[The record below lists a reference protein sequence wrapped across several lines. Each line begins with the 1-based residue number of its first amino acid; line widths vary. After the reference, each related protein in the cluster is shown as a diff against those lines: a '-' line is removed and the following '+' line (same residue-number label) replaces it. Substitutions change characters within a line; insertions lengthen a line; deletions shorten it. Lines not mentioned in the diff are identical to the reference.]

1 MAKEFLDMGKLDN
14 RIAVVTGGA
23 TGIGRATA
31 SLFAKEGAAVLV
43 ADLKKDDLTEL
54 TETIQKDGGQAEAF
68 EVDVS
73 DEEGVQ
79 EFVRSV
85 KEKYG
90 KVDVLFNNA
99 GIDQEGGKV
108 HEYPIEL
115 FDSIQKTDLRGTFL
129 MSKFFIPLM
138 LKNGKGAIVNNA
150 SMSGSF
156 ADLDRSG
163 YNAAKS
169 GIINF
174 TKATAIDYGR
184 LGIRANSVSPG
195 TIETPLIDELSGS
208 KAEEQGKEFREA
220 NKWMAPMGRLGAPE
234 EIAKAVLFLVSDD
247 SSYISGQDL
256 VVDGGLTAYTWPG
269 KMVMDDSWKETTEKG

>member
-1 MAKEFLDMGKLDN
+1 LKELLALGKLDN
-14 RIAVVTGGA
+14 RITVVTGGA

-31 SLFAKEGAAVLV
+31 SLFAEEGATVLV
-43 ADLKKDDLTEL
+43 ADIKKDEMTDLVEA
-54 TETIQKDGGQAEAF
+54 IQSAGGKAEAY
-68 EVDVS
+68 EIDVS
-73 DEEGVQ
+73 DED
-79 EFVRSV
+79 SV
-85 KEKYG
+85 KQFADQVKNSYG

-129 MSKFFIPLM
+129 MSKFLIPLM
-138 LKNGKGAIVNNA
+138 LENGKGAIVNNA

-163 YNAAKS
+163 YNAAKG

-184 LGIRANSVSPG
+184 QGIRANSVSPG

-208 KAEEQGKEFREA
+208 KEEEQGKAFRES
-220 NKWMAPMGRLGAPE
+220 NKWLAPMGRLGAPD

-247 SSYISGQDL
+247 SSYITGQDL
-256 VVDGGLTAYTWPG
+256 IVDGGLTAYTWPG
-269 KMVMDDSWKETTEKG
+269 KMVMDESWKETTQ

>member
-1 MAKEFLDMGKLDN
+1 MGKLDN
-14 RIAVVTGGA
+14 RLAVVTGGA

-31 SLFAKEGAAVLV
+31 SLFAEEGATVLV
-43 ADLKKDDLTEL
+43 ADIKKDEMKDIVES
-54 TETIQKDGGQAEAF
+54 IQSAGGQAEAF
-68 EVDVS
+68 EIDVS
-73 DEEGVQ
+73 DED
-79 EFVRSV
+79 SV
-85 KEKYG
+85 KQFANQVKDSYG
-90 KVDVLFNNA
+90 KLDVLFNNA

-129 MSKFFIPLM
+129 MSKFLIPLM
-138 LKNGKGAIVNNA
+138 LETGKGAIVNNA

-163 YNAAKS
+163 YNAAKG

-184 LGIRANSVSPG
+184 QGIRANSVSPG

-208 KAEEQGKEFREA
+208 KEEEQGKAFRES
-220 NKWMAPMGRLGAPE
+220 NKWLAPMGRLGAPD

-247 SSYISGQDL
+247 SSYITGQDL
-256 VVDGGLTAYTWPG
+256 IVDGGLTAYTWPG
-269 KMVMDDSWKETTEKG
+269 KMVMDDSWKETTQ